1 MKFFLRNFYKSIG
14 PLINYRKIPILRFLP
29 NDTASLKTSPET
41 IHLENLKTKILSY
54 TKVPDAVLDEEMQF
68 YERLELKKGDALVKP
83 GQLVQY
89 FYYVAAGCIYYY
101 KLEDGEQKVLEFYT
115 DDVFF
120 TDLPSYVKGTASN
133 YYLKASEKSVVYAVK
148 KSDAEKSFSRSHELE
163 RFGRLSMQ
171 EAFMKIF
178 TRVERLNNKTNEE
191 RYVRLLE
198 KRPDLFQ
205 RVPQYLIASY
215 LGLTPVGLSK
225 LRKRLGKG

>member
-1 MKFFLRNFYKSIG
+1 M
-14 PLINYRKIPILRFLP
+14 
-29 NDTASLKTSPET
+29 SLTT
-41 IHLENLKTKILSY
+41 TDYLQNLKDKIVSY
-54 TKVPDAVLDEEMQF
+54 TKVDGKVLNHQVQF
-68 YERLELKKGDALVKP
+68 YKPLHLKKGESLIAP
-83 GQLVQY
+83 GQLVKH
-89 FYYVAAGCIYYY
+89 FYYVAKGCIYYY

-120 TDLPSYVKGTASN
+120 TDLPAYVNGKPSN
-133 YYLKASEKSVVYAVK
+133 CYLKASEDTIVFAVK
-148 KSDAEKSFSRSHELE
+148 KSDAENSFDESHQLE

-178 TRVERLNNKTNEE
+178 TRVERLSSKTNEE
-191 RYVRLLE
+191 RYLRLLE

-225 LRKRLGKG
+225 IRKRLGRS

>member
-1 MKFFLRNFYKSIG
+1 MNVVDKVDFLQ
-14 PLINYRKIPILRFLP
+14 
-29 NDTASLKTSPET
+29 
-41 IHLENLKTKILSY
+41 NLKNKILSY
-54 TKVPDAVLDEEMQF
+54 NKVDEEHLDYWLQV
-68 YERLELKKGDALVKP
+68 YRKIELKKGEALVSP
-83 GQLVQY
+83 GQLVDH
-89 FYYVAAGCIYYY
+89 FYYVAKGCIYYY

-120 TDLPSYVKGTASN
+120 TDLPAYVKGTSSN
-133 YYLKASEKSVVYAVK
+133 YYLKASEATMVYAIK
-148 KSDAEKSFSRSHELE
+148 KSDAEDSFTKSHQLE

-178 TRVERLNNKTNEE
+178 TRVERLSSKSNEE
-191 RYVRLLE
+191 RYLRLLE

-225 LRKRLGKG
+225 IRKRLGRNQT

>member
-1 MKFFLRNFYKSIG
+1 MNATAKVDFLQ
-14 PLINYRKIPILRFLP
+14 
-29 NDTASLKTSPET
+29 
-41 IHLENLKTKILSY
+41 NLKNKILSY
-54 TKVPDAVLDEEMQF
+54 NKVDDEHLDYWLQV
-68 YERLELKKGDALVKP
+68 YRKIELKKGEALVSP
-83 GQLVQY
+83 GQLVEH
-89 FYYVAAGCIYYY
+89 FYYVAQGCIYYY

-120 TDLPSYVKGTASN
+120 TDLPAYVRGTPSN
-133 YYLKASEKSVVYAVK
+133 YYLKASENTVVYAIK
-148 KSDAEKSFSRSHELE
+148 KSDTEMSFSKSHQLE

-178 TRVERLNNKTNEE
+178 TRVERLSSRTNEE
-191 RYVRLLE
+191 RYLRLLE

-225 LRKRLGKG
+225 IRKRLGRN

>member
-1 MKFFLRNFYKSIG
+1 MNTALEIDHLQNLRDKV
-14 PLINYRKIPILRFLP
+14 
-29 NDTASLKTSPET
+29 
-41 IHLENLKTKILSY
+41 LSY
-54 TKVPDAVLDEEMQF
+54 NHVDAAILEDQMRF
-68 YERLELKKGDALVKP
+68 YRCLKLKKGETLISP

-89 FYYVAAGCIYYY
+89 FYYVAQGCIYYY

-120 TDLPSYVKGTASN
+120 TDLPAYVKGTPSN
-133 YYLKASEKSVVYAVK
+133 YYLKASEVTIVYAIK
-148 KSDAEKSFSRSHELE
+148 KSDAENSFNKSHQLE

-178 TRVERLNNKTNEE
+178 TRVERLSSRTNEE
-191 RYVRLLE
+191 RYLRLLE
-198 KRPDLFQ
+198 KRPNLFQ

-225 LRKRLGKG
+225 IRKRLGRN

>member
-1 MKFFLRNFYKSIG
+1 MKTIFQTTHLE
-14 PLINYRKIPILRFLP
+14 
-29 NDTASLKTSPET
+29 SLKQ
-41 IHLENLKTKILSY
+41 KILSY
-54 TKVPDAVLDEEMQF
+54 TQVNDEVLQDQMQF
-68 YERLELKKGDALVKP
+68 YQRMDLKKGDTLVIP
-83 GQLVQY
+83 GQLVY
-89 FYYVAAGCIYYY
+89 HFYYVATGCIYYY
-101 KLEDGEQKVLEFYT
+101 KLDEGEQKVLEFYT

-120 TDLPSYVKGTASN
+120 TDLPAYVKGTPSN
-133 YYLKASEKSVVYAVK
+133 YYLKASEATIVYAIK
-148 KSDAEKSFSRSHELE
+148 KSDAENSFEKSHQLE

-178 TRVERLNNKTNEE
+178 TRVERLNSRSNEE
-191 RYVRLLE
+191 RYLRLLE